1 MRRKKRK
8 GGKLCPSSNFQQL
21 ASVLKSKF
29 LTLNIVA
36 VIPVIISIMSLSL
49 SLLVGTQSV
58 SVEDSDV

>member
-1 MRRKKRK
+1 
-8 GGKLCPSSNFQQL
+8 
-21 ASVLKSKF
+21 VLKSKF